1 MFSFFYR
8 KKDENTI
15 KNIWEKISQ
24 NIATTTK
31 KDLSNLAENFN
42 TFYKLIK
49 DESKKINSDGINYIK
64 DNNVLNEIIKYAIN
78 KPELRI
84 ILFEYLSLLLNQL
97 KYISYIFEYN
107 DDLFSS
113 LQNLIINLKKE
124 LEKKTYKFINKNE
137 FANILNSLTRLL
149 LNYPQKLSYFI
160 IKEKRL
166 YSNEEYD
173 DFIIFSCLL
182 KLLELDNMI
191 NNYNIKKNIRRSLIV
206 FLSFDEIN
214 KNDYLLNDSFIV
226 EILIDKLCNYYQ
238 MLPSHFDIDV
248 NSKSL
253 EPSAN
258 INLACFKTIYL
269 NYKDY
274 IIFLDK
280 IISSFTNIKLKKK
293 FENYFF
299 NKFLLENILPNL
311 KSYNLKKF
319 RSNLQ
324 YILTLLKFSKNNKI
338 IINPLSYFL
347 LGLKDELN
355 TNNNIPNND
364 NESNNNESNNDG
376 KNDSNTQ
383 SNNNSQINENNEASE
398 DSEDNNISNISY
410 LLIKYDPGKIRNKIL
425 KNIHRTKEQINVII
439 YELFNIIFKEKP
451 FLAMNNFVRPYI
463 DYVIKKSN
471 NKAKFILGNTLS
483 YPLSNQLLTLLQK
496 YLYNSSIEN
505 NIECLLFK
513 NLSFYINQ
521 DIDFYQYYLKN
532 KQKEDLFL
540 NQINQSFN
548 NNVEEASFRINEDIE
563 NSDENS
569 NNQETLEENIMKG
582 FNSNFMRNLISPKK
596 KIKKIESNEIKKMKS
611 NNENE
616 INIKDIFENEEFV
629 KEEKE
634 EKNIDINIDYN
645 INFDY
650 ERNLNKTKKEMK
662 NEENEDIIEL
672 LFIKNLHHKIYNFE
686 KNTNLE
692 NLLLFN
698 LIITIIS
705 IPNFTFDNDLLKCNL
720 VLLDNDDKSKF
731 SFLTLFKYNSNIILD
746 KLKNAQNENNLK
758 ETLKEFG
765 MYESKDEKQKY
776 KVGLE
781 FQGFKN
787 EENMNDKEKEKKI
800 VTNWIIFCEFIKEF
814 ISCISQKYKFE
825 EITEHLFSFFSEQ
838 LDEYYNDNINDE
850 EENENNDN
858 ENNDNKDDEG
868 NKFF

>member
-97 KYISYIFEYN
+97 KYISDIFEYN

-258 INLACFKTIYL
+258 INLGCFKAIYL

-355 TNNNIPNND
+355 TNNNTPNND

-858 ENNDNKDDEG
+858 LL
-868 NKFF
+868 